1 MHTLTHGAQTSAV
14 CCRKAIHRQR
24 SCGDAVAQHGS
35 PSCGTSLCKSNYSH
49 YSLAPVPLP
58 LCMPPF
64 DSSSR
69 PAQFFFHVLS
79 CHCQQAQSHRT
90 YSQYNA
96 KFEFSYTF
104 EGQPC
109 NFVMTSVLG
118 HLFSTDFVERCATC
132 LFPRTCL
139 RANCFWPC
147 TWPRSFPPVRSSFS
161 NAPLAHGISFICF
174 LLFPVAPPLPFNVTC
189 NNITLLSV
197 LSPHF
202 PFFFAQQQQEVACNR
217 THRLAENGHSCDQV
231 CT

>member
-1 MHTLTHGAQTSAV
+1 MAP
-14 CCRKAIHRQR
+14 RQVL
-24 SCGDAVAQHGS
+24 CVAEK
-35 PSCGTSLCKSNYSH
+35 PSIAKD
-49 YSLAPVPLP
+49 LAAMLSRNTVRLPAAPLP
-58 LCMPPF
+58 CFARARFPLLLGSCSSATLHASPFPP

-69 PAQFFFHVLS
+69 PAHFCFHVLS

-132 LFPRTCL
+132 LFPRTCS

-147 TWPRSFPPVRSSFS
+147 AWPRSFTTVRSSFS
-161 NAPLAHGISFICF
+161 NAPLAHGISFIRS
-174 LLFPVAPPLPFNVTC
+174 LLFCVVPSPFYVTC
-189 NNITLLSV
+189 NTITLLCV

-202 PFFFAQQQQEVACNR
+202 LFFFAPTATGSGMQWNP
-217 THRLAENGHSCDQV
+217 
-231 CT
+231 